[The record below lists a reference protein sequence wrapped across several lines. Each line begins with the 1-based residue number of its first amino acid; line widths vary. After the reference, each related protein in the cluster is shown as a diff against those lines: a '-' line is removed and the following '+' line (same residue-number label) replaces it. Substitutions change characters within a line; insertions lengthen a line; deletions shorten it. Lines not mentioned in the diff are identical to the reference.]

1 MSGFSCLRYVK
12 TNCPTQRFLLRSV
25 NDFLPFVP
33 NGWQGDGFLRAFAGP
48 DSMPIINHNKVTIRY
63 ELLYGD
69 MQKYSRSA
77 CPPLS

>member
-48 DSMPIINHNKVTIRY
+48 DSMPIINHNKVTIRS
-63 ELLYGD
+63 LITHTSHKHVALF
-69 MQKYSRSA
+69 
-77 CPPLS
+77 